1 MSGFVIRARGL
12 VKEYLVAQ
20 HRASTLKERVVR
32 ARSFG
37 GPKRP
42 FRALDDVSFEL
53 APGRSL
59 AIMGGNGSGKS
70 TLLKLIS
77 GIIVPDAG
85 SIEVNGRVAAL
96 LELGAAFQEEFTGM
110 ENIFL
115 QCSIFGMKRRE
126 ILRCLDD
133 IIAFS
138 ELEKFIH
145 TPVKKY
151 SSGMFM
157 RLAFAIALH
166 LDTEIIALDEVLAVG
181 DQAFQVKCR
190 RRIEQEKEAGK
201 TILFVSHLLEQ
212 VEGVADEML
221 WLEAGKARG
230 FGPVEDLLPRYY
242 ESLQETES
250 LGDSGPDRTRFSS
263 ALPSARF
270 EGRRARIASV
280 AFLDSAGRPAR
291 HFPVDSPFRIE
302 LEMEVNEHLPGLR
315 VLAALGTADSVRA
328 GWADSGPLVE
338 PAPPGRYRATMTI
351 HDAHLRPGFYIVSL
365 LLCAPADLNTHYDVI
380 IRLHAI
386 SLTGGMA
393 SIGTPRVL
401 PFGRFAL
408 PPAPGG
414 AGPGNPPE

>member
-1 MSGFVIRARGL
+1 MSDVVIHADGL

-20 HRASTLKERVVR
+20 GRASTLKERVVR
-32 ARSFG
+32 SSSFG

-42 FRALDDVSFEL
+42 FRALDNVTFEL
-53 APGRSL
+53 PAGRSL

-77 GIIVPDAG
+77 GIIPPTEGTIRVG
-85 SIEVNGRVAAL
+85 GRVAAL

-115 QCSIFGMKRRE
+115 QCSIFGMKRRQ
-126 ILRCLDD
+126 ILDALDS

-181 DQAFQVKCR
+181 DQAFQLKCR
-190 RRIEQEKEAGK
+190 RRIEREKEKGK
-201 TILFVSHLLEQ
+201 TILFVSHMLEQ
-212 VEGVADEML
+212 VEGVADDML
-221 WLEAGKARG
+221 WLDGGKVRG
-230 FGPVEDLLPRYY
+230 YGPVEDLLPRYY
-242 ESLQETES
+242 ENLQETES
-250 LGDSGPDRTRFSS
+250 IGDSGSGDARFSS

-270 EGRRARIASV
+270 EGRRARITSI
-280 AFLDSAGRPAR
+280 AFLDGDGRPAR
-291 HFPVDSPFRIE
+291 HFPVGRPFHIRLDLDVAE
-302 LEMEVNEHLPGLR
+302 PLPGLR
-315 VLAALGTADSVRA
+315 VLVALGTADSIRA
-328 GWADSGPLVE
+328 GWADSGCLVA
-338 PAPPGRYRATMTI
+338 PAGVGRLRATMRINDT
-351 HDAHLRPGFYIVSL
+351 HLRPGFYIVSL
-365 LLCAPADLNTHYDVI
+365 LLCAHDDINVHHDFM
-380 IRLHAI
+380 IRLYAI
-386 SLTGGMA
+386 SLTGGRA

-408 PPAPGG
+408 PAPPARAAG
-414 AGPGNPPE
+414 AG